1 MCGISVLFFFQAE
14 DGIRDVAVTGVQ
26 TCALPISSSGG
37 GGVRVSPRSEEP
49 SALRSSVNAVLSK
62 AEATALRASTNVW
75 LFIEG
80 EGGASASSAAPR
92 KSPACA
98 SSSAPT
104 LELATSANENREPR
118 FFGAFVSG
126 NCILGSS
133 GWSCSKL
140 FLSV

>member
-1 MCGISVLFFFQAE
+1 MGRREYERRSGSDKRGRPWRA
-14 DGIRDVAVTGVQ
+14 
-26 TCALPISSSGG
+26 SSGG
-37 GGVRVSPRSEEP
+37 GGVRVYPRSADP

-80 EGGASASSAAPR
+80 AGSASASSAAPR

-104 LELATSANENREPR
+104 LELATSANENLEPR
-118 FFGAFVSG
+118 FFGASAAG

-140 FLSV
+140 LQV